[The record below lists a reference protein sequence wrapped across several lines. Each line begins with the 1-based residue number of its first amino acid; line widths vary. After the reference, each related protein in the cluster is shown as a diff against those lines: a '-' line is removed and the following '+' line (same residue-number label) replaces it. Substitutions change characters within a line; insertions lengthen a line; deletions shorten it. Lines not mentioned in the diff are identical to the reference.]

1 MSNTAILEKIKIK
14 EPKKWV
20 VIAINDDTT
29 PFDFVIHMLQTIFN
43 HEEEFAIELANS
55 IHDDGSAVIGIYDF
69 EIAEIKAIESTKMA
83 RDEGFPLQFR
93 IEQD

>member
-1 MSNTAILEKIKIK
+1 MANTAIMEKTKIK

-29 PFDFVIHMLQTIFN
+29 PFEFVIHLLQTIFN
-43 HEEEFAIELANS
+43 HDEVFSIELAHS

-69 EIAEIKAIESTKMA
+69 EIAEIKSLEATALSRA
-83 RDEGFPLQFR
+83 EGFPLQLK